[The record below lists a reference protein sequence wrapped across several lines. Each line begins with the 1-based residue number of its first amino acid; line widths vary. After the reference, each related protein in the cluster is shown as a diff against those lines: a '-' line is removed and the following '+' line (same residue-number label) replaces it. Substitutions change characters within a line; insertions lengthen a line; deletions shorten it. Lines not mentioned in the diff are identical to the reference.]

1 MRRLTPRTSDPIAG
15 QVVIVTGGGGGI
27 GGAICAAFGRAG
39 ALVAV
44 ADLAARV
51 ERHAE
56 KAAACDAAIRR
67 IRSVVTARRPKHAA
81 LFSASAHSASHSP
94 AAPPADTRVHP
105 RSFTA
110 SEAKRPEITPAAPP
124 THQWRAH

>member
-39 ALVAV
+39 AIVAV

-56 KAAACDAAIRR
+56 GRAIAWQERHIPWRFQDAM
-67 IRSVVTARRPKHAA
+67 PWQ
-81 LFSASAHSASHSP
+81 L
-94 AAPPADTRVHP
+94 P
-105 RSFTA
+105 RLWQRFQRQ
-110 SEAKRPEITPAAPP
+110 EKKYGDRLE
-124 THQWRAH
+124 RA